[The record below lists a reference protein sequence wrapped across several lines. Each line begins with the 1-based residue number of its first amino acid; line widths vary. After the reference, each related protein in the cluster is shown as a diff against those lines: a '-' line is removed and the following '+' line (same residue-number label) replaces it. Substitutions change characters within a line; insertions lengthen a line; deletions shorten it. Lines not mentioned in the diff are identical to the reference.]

1 MSDQITYEDKADLIV
16 DTTIDDIF
24 KVSASDMNQ
33 IKSAVNGNAEDVG
46 DISTLTTTDKTSVVN
61 AINELETD
69 KLETSAIVNE
79 ASSDTNKTYS
89 ANYLNDK
96 IFTAFELG
104 TWTKNTTYVGST
116 GYMICY
122 KNNRLCYFNGNFRI
136 DTVPTT
142 KGEIL
147 FSNLPRPRTRV
158 TTIAMVETTPVR
170 LYIDTDGTLRTDSTN
185 YVTGWVSFCC
195 MYIL

>member
-1 MSDQITYEDKADLIV
+1 MSDLITYDDKIRLKSQNV
-16 DTTIDDIF
+16 SEKY
-24 KVSASDMNQ
+24 KVTASDMNE
-33 IKSAVNGNAEDVG
+33 IKNVVNGNAEEVG
-46 DISTLTTTDKTSVVN
+46 DITLLTTTDKTSVVN

-69 KLETSAIVNE
+69 KLETSAVVNE
-79 ASSDTNKTYS
+79 ASTDTNKIYS

-96 IFTAFELG
+96 IFTAFENG
-104 TWTKNTTYVGST
+104 TWTKNTTYVRTT
-116 GYMICY
+116 GYMFCC

-142 KGEIL
+142 KNEIL

-170 LYIDTDGTLRTDSTN
+170 LYIDTDGTLRNDSTN
-185 YVTGWVSFCC
+185 YITGWVDFCC
-195 MYIL
+195 MYVL